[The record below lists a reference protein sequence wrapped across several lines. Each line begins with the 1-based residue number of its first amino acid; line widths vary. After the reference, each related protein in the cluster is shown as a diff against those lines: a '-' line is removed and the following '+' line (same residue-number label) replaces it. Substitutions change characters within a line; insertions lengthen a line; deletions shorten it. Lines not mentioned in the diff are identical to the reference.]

1 VKNWF
6 QSLLS
11 RSTCTATTSKY
22 SKALD
27 IGRRI
32 ENLEDFGDGKQDE
45 ERQNDRREREL
56 ERELQLGP

>member
-1 VKNWF
+1 
-6 QSLLS
+6 
-11 RSTCTATTSKY
+11 
-22 SKALD
+22 LD